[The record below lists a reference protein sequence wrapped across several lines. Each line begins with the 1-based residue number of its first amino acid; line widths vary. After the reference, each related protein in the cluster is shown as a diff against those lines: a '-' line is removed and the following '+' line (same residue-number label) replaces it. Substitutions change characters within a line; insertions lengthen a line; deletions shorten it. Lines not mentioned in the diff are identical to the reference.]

1 MKVLNKLLKIFKS
14 NNNTVPHEK
23 KDKKW
28 EYDYNCKK
36 MMSSPF
42 YSMWEDYVYNRNIRL
57 MIVDVDDYKRL
68 KNMRFDAFNF
78 NNNIMKDFMTEYYLF
93 SNEYPYEEDK
103 EELAYIYDIEAGIF
117 LCSEHISYCK
127 IKKSFDYLVGVN

>member
-42 YSMWEDYVYNRNIRL
+42 YSMWEDYVYNRNIRP

-78 NNNIMKDFMTEYYLF
+78 NNNVLRDYMTYYLF
-93 SNEYPYEEDK
+93 SNGDPYEE
-103 EELAYIYDIEAGIF
+103 ELVYVYEIELGIF
-117 LCSEHISYCK
+117 VCSECNSYENTRK
-127 IKKSFDYLVGVN
+127 YFDYLVGVNYY